1 MSRYLGLPLFMC
13 VALLS
18 ACGAGR
24 APVAPGEIPRGSY
37 TTAQDEEYGQQV
49 LAELMHNYPLSQ
61 DDASIN
67 RVRDIVDKLADA
79 AGANDT
85 PWNVYVLRGPD
96 VVNAAATRG
105 HFVFVWTGMLDLVQ
119 NEGELAAVLA
129 HEMGHVLA
137 DHTQPTPSE
146 EAGQIMASIGGNV
159 ANQVVSVQ
167 GPYGALAGLAG
178 IVAQEAIEAFM
189 VNPESQRKEFEADQI
204 GLFLMADASYD
215 PRDALALWSVMSERG
230 GDLGPFTF
238 LSSHPAS
245 DERLTELEKLLP
257 QAMERYRVAKS
268 FKPRAKGTRP
278 PQFEPD
284 SFAVAK
290 EPNARRE
297 PRWLAIEDGTT
308 IFASPNTRSRPLR
321 RLRRDE
327 ALSIRHR
334 AGAWYEV
341 TEPVHGYVL
350 GVEIY
355 PERN

>member
-119 NEGELAAVLA
+119 NEGELAACLP
-129 HEMGHVLA
+129 MRW
-137 DHTQPTPSE
+137 DMYSPTTP
-146 EAGQIMASIGGNV
+146 
-159 ANQVVSVQ
+159 NQ
-167 GPYGALAGLAG
+167 
-178 IVAQEAIEAFM
+178 
-189 VNPESQRKEFEADQI
+189 
-204 GLFLMADASYD
+204 
-215 PRDALALWSVMSERG
+215 
-230 GDLGPFTF
+230 
-238 LSSHPAS
+238 
-245 DERLTELEKLLP
+245 
-257 QAMERYRVAKS
+257 
-268 FKPRAKGTRP
+268 P
-278 PQFEPD
+278 PQKRPD
-284 SFAVAK
+284 RLWPLSG
-290 EPNARRE
+290 ERRKPGRFRTGTLRSPCWACWNRG
-297 PRWLAIEDGTT
+297 PRGDRGI
-308 IFASPNTRSRPLR
+308 
-321 RLRRDE
+321 
-327 ALSIRHR
+327 
-334 AGAWYEV
+334 
-341 TEPVHGYVL
+341 HG
-350 GVEIY
+350 
-355 PERN
+355 

>member
-1 MSRYLGLPLFMC
+1 
-13 VALLS
+13 
-18 ACGAGR
+18 
-24 APVAPGEIPRGSY
+24 
-37 TTAQDEEYGQQV
+37 
-49 LAELMHNYPLSQ
+49 
-61 DDASIN
+61 
-67 RVRDIVDKLADA
+67 
-79 AGANDT
+79 
-85 PWNVYVLRGPD
+85 
-96 VVNAAATRG
+96 
-105 HFVFVWTGMLDLVQ
+105 
-119 NEGELAAVLA
+119 
-129 HEMGHVLA
+129 
-137 DHTQPTPSE
+137 
-146 EAGQIMASIGGNV
+146 
-159 ANQVVSVQ
+159 
-167 GPYGALAGLAG
+167 
-178 IVAQEAIEAFM
+178 M

-257 QAMERYRVAKS
+257 QAMERYCVAKS